1 MAGSTQIHSL
11 RHALDLYAD
20 GQYDI
25 DELVPFIEQYDFAPI
40 RPGGGFPQ
48 QGTMQEIV
56 AFWQADR
63 IPDEDYELIL
73 GAISPLS
80 PASS

>member
-20 GQYDI
+20 GQYAI
-25 DELVPFIEQYDFAPI
+25 DELVPFIEEYSFAPI

-48 QGTMQEIV
+48 EGTVEEIV
-56 AFWQADR
+56 AFWQADQ

-73 GAISPLS
+73 DAIKPLTPLS
-80 PASS
+80 S